1 MGCVQLCAT
10 PWTVACQVSL
20 PFTISQS
27 LLKLMSIELMMLQ
40 PSHPLVNPFCSYP
53 QPFPASGSFPMSQ
66 LFISGGQSIGAS
78 ASVLPMNIQ
87 GWFPLGLTDFIS
99 LLSKGLSRV
108 FSFLLPN
115 DTPLCGQVSFETQ
128 CFDLPQ
134 MSWRKKCALYFSEV
148 SSVVSRELVTLSVT
162 REWVWALQTSV
173 HLGVTYKA
181 WTWYQLVRKR
191 FCDTCQVLF
200 LPYKNAHMLCKPWT
214 LLLCGQESFWSMF
227 FHCSNEGSILQSSD
241 SVL

>member
-1 MGCVQLCAT
+1 
-10 PWTVACQVSL
+10 
-20 PFTISQS
+20 
-27 LLKLMSIELMMLQ
+27 MSNSLQ
-40 PSHPLVNPFCSYP
+40 PHGLQHARFPCPSLSPRVYSNSCPLSWWCYNHLILLSTPSAPTLNLSQHQGLPIRWPKYRSY
-53 QPFPASGSFPMSQ
+53 SFS
-66 LFISGGQSIGAS
+66 FI
-78 ASVLPMNIQ
+78 LPMNIQ